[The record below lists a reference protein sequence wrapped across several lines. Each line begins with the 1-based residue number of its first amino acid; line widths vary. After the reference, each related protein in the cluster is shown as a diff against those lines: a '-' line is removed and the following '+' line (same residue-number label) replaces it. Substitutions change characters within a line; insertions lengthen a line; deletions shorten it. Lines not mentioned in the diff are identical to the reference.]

1 MKKYLIGGV
10 AFTAIVGA
18 TAALAQTAQP
28 VQPAPAAKHGRPFF
42 NKPEARTDVQAHVQ
56 RMFARLDTNRDGFIS
71 KDEIAAAETQ
81 FQAKAQQQAPKR
93 AAKLFAR
100 LDGNHDGQITLAEVQ
115 AAHAARFAAR
125 GNQANPQKP
134 VHSRLFDRADANK
147 DGVITR
153 GEFDAAM
160 ANGGLHF
167 RQAGLHHGFGDRMF
181 ATADTDKDGRVS
193 LAEAQALA
201 LQHFDQADLNH
212 DGTLTPD
219 ERKQVRQLNRGKHRP
234 S

>member
-1 MKKYLIGGV
+1 MKKYWFGGV

-28 VQPAPAAKHGRPFF
+28 VQPTPAAHHARAFF
-42 NKPEARTDVQAHVQ
+42 TKPEARTEVSQHVQ
-56 RMFARLDTNRDGFIS
+56 RMFARLDTNRDGFIT
-71 KDEIAAAETQ
+71 KDEVAAAETQ
-81 FQAKAQQQAPKR
+81 FQAKAHQQAPKR
-93 AAKLFAR
+93 AAKLFDR

-115 AAHAARFAAR
+115 AAHSARYAAR
-125 GNQANPQKP
+125 GGQANTQKP

-147 DGVITR
+147 DGVVTR
-153 GEFDAAM
+153 AEFDAAA

-193 LAEAQALA
+193 LAEAQQLA
-201 LQHFDQADLNH
+201 LQHFDAADLNH

-219 ERKQVRQLNRGKHRP
+219 ERKQARQLTRGKHH
-234 S
+234 SS